1 MSKSKKAETSYYDD
15 EGESEYE
22 SEVPKKSTGGRS
34 KRTAGVVSQGLQN
47 NKFIDDRP
55 VPVRRAP
62 A

>member
-1 MSKSKKAETSYYDD
+1 MSKSKKAETSYYND